1 MSSLKLSLLGAT
13 RPPIATA
20 NDHPIVVHTWKSGL
34 TLCASA
40 APRLFRSAL
49 QFEARHI
56 TQLRP
61 NTGRDSGV
69 GLRYGRRGGRP
80 PHRHYRTG
88 HESFPLIRLFSHT
101 SLCHRHSIVSDY
113 SPTELGICAFRAGLT
128 SGLHY
133 AAWQRVSKTQSHPA
147 PMLSRE
153 PVPRQ
158 HISGIAR
165 SIGFLGHPSRQG
177 IRPGRLLHMWHFLP
191 LRRAV
196 DGLLRS
202 VCPFSVTLGRH
213 CTPHPSHRVVYPRT
227 HVLRGRMGTFPFWA
241 CACLSSDGHQPF
253 RRF

>member
-1 MSSLKLSLLGAT
+1 MLLCGKPIRFALRD
-13 RPPIATA
+13 RP
-20 NDHPIVVHTWKSGL
+20 
-34 TLCASA
+34 
-40 APRLFRSAL
+40 AP
-49 QFEARHI
+49 
-56 TQLRP
+56 LRP
-61 NTGRDSGV
+61 HRTGIGAGRGV
-69 GLRYGRRGGRP
+69 GGNRQGACPISYGRQGGRP
-80 PHRHYRTG
+80 PYRHYRTG

-101 SLCHRHSIVSDY
+101 SLCHRHSIVSNCL
-113 SPTELGICAFRAGLT
+113 PTELGICAVRVGLT

-133 AAWQRVSKTQSHPA
+133 AAWQRVSKTQTYSA
-147 PMLSRE
+147 PMPSRA

-158 HISGIAR
+158 HISAIAR

-177 IRPGRLLHMWHFLP
+177 MWPGRLLRNGQANCP
-191 LRRAV
+191 LQRAA
-196 DGLLRS
+196 DRLLRS